1 MNGSEFEM
9 SSKTLHRFRD
19 VIEAVGPD
27 TVKFLH
33 AIVSQDVAAMVDDE
47 VRWSFLLTPQGR
59 VVSHFRIHRITAD
72 HLTLDVEAG
81 HGESL
86 MGSLRRYLIRT
97 KCTLTLTTAVR
108 TAWTN
113 TDSEDEGGRVVPA
126 HPLLGGF
133 DRFYESEIVPNP
145 EGAAGSS
152 EPIDATVSVSSFEEF
167 RVAAGLPQLGA
178 ELDEQSIPNGTG
190 LLPWAVNFTKGCY
203 IGQELVER
211 IDSRSGNTPSRLV
224 RLVVS
229 GEVPP
234 ASAAEEAEKSPL
246 RVTSVAHVGGSW
258 VGLGWA
264 ARSLA
269 LGQTVG
275 SATIGA
281 DVGLAK
287 VDQ

>member
-1 MNGSEFEM
+1 MNGSEFAM
-9 SSKTLHRFRD
+9 SSETLHRFRD

-59 VVSHFRIHRITAD
+59 VVSHFRIHRVDGDQLI
-72 HLTLDVEAG
+72 LDVEAG

-86 MGSLRRYLIRT
+86 LASLRKYLIRT
-97 KCTLTLTTAVR
+97 KCTLTLTSAVQ
-108 TAWTN
+108 TAWTK
-113 TDSEDEGGRVVPA
+113 TDLEGEGGRVVPA

-133 DRFYESEIVPNP
+133 DRFYKP
-145 EGAAGSS
+145 ELVADSGGAASS
-152 EPIDATVSVSSFEEF
+152 FDPTDATGSASSFEEF
-167 RVAAGLPQLGA
+167 RVAAGLPVLGA
-178 ELDEQSIPNGTG
+178 ELDEHSIPNGTG

-224 RLVVS
+224 RLGFA
-229 GEVPP
+229 GEVPQT
-234 ASAAEEAEKSPL
+234 SAADDSEKAPL
-246 RVTSVAHVGGSW
+246 RVTSVAEVGGSW

-269 LGQTVG
+269 SGQMVA

-281 DVGLAK
+281 DVGLPK
-287 VDQ
+287 VEE